1 MIPAFQPKQRSYPH
15 AQTQPVNQAAIEPAQ
30 NVTTPPPTSLTTYRE
45 LLSAGI
51 AQAELHRMFDT
62 LSQLTGLHD
71 HAKRSQQRTRITQYA
86 VGPYM
91 DAIEALRAAVVDLGA
106 LQASLTERLDTGWGM
121 TSDDAERQ
129 AAIEDHF
136 EVVLGQYEAVCQAAS
151 TDAIGW
157 VLDRLGEARYA
168 G

>member
-15 AQTQPVNQAAIEPAQ
+15 AQLQPVSQAAGEPASD
-30 NVTTPPPTSLTTYRE
+30 VTTPPPTSLPTYRE
-45 LLSAGI
+45 LLPAGI
-51 AQAELHRMFDT
+51 AQSELHRMFDT

-71 HAKRSQQRTRITQYA
+71 HAKRSQQRTRISHYA

-91 DAIEALRAAVVDLGA
+91 DAIEALRATVVDLGA
-106 LQASLTERLDTGWGM
+106 LQASLTERLDTGWQM
-121 TSDDAERQ
+121 TSDDADRQ
-129 AAIEDHF
+129 HAIEDHF
-136 EVVLGQYEAVCQAAS
+136 EVVLRQYEAVCQAAS
-151 TDAIGW
+151 SDAIGW